1 VLELRQFDGLL
12 VKGRGAFGVR
22 TLIVAISIPGLWTGC
37 TKRPMADEDAGP
49 PAPPATS
56 TPTVT
61 ELLPLT
67 MDAGDDADASADA
80 AEASTSVPRR
90 WTGPALSPN
99 QAKIKACCSAMRAQ
113 SRVLGLSSPEGYQ
126 LNTLSI
132 QCDAFVAQIGPQ
144 GTAPELSQFR
154 EVLKNIQLPSACQP

>member
-1 VLELRQFDGLL
+1 
-12 VKGRGAFGVR
+12 
-22 TLIVAISIPGLWTGC
+22 
-37 TKRPMADEDAGP
+37 M
-49 PAPPATS
+49 
-56 TPTVT
+56 T